1 MKPRANSVSSTTLAF
16 AFAGVVLAYVA
27 GCQLWYGHTPLGLV
41 PVTDDR
47 ELLALARQIA
57 GGSLPHEA
65 FYRAPGYSALLALAL
80 KLGWPDA
87 GLLGFARLL
96 NSLCHLL
103 TTALCFQLASRLW
116 QRPAAAYLAASLVG
130 FNPVLLHFAG
140 DALDI
145 TLALSLLML
154 ALCALVPRNT
164 QVAKV
169 GQASLWLAAASL
181 CRPQLLPLCALPAL
195 LALSGG
201 RRERPGRL
209 ARATLPGLLVM
220 LLFGAINFQ
229 LAGDFRMLPWQG
241 AYNLWAANTPG
252 ANGRYFEQTLVIDS
266 YDESSNP
273 ARLESEAR
281 YRQLVPDA
289 PADYITQSHFWRART
304 LAAIAADPAAW
315 LALMTTKLRYLLS
328 GEEQYNNKTYAFHK
342 ARSPWLR
349 FNPIGWTLIFALA
362 MTALGLHA
370 GAGGVR
376 VPVLACL
383 LIAGGVLLF
392 YVSDRFRAPL
402 VPVLAVLAGGICR
415 WRPGLPLQRAAASG
429 LIALALACFPVD
441 YDPRE
446 TETQD
451 HLLLATSANALGR
464 YAEALREIDAARAPS
479 RPAVITLRCVVGF
492 NAWLTAISTDE
503 AGWTAD
509 CRRAAAWSAIARLQ
523 TAHADWRAGHT
534 REAVAGWRELAQ
546 RTGSLQTGALA
557 GLWQA
562 GALDELTAGRVKAL
576 LEQGDVL
583 LLGVAASQGD
593 GQAARR
599 LTDLLGASAA
609 AREQAAVARLWGA
622 PGAMRPRRD

>member
-1 MKPRANSVSSTTLAF
+1 MAECILIGAPIDAGQKRAGCLMGPSAYRVAGLAQEIQSLGHGLQDWGDLARPELTPSECANPAVHSLSEVIGWTAVLADKVDDALSQGGLPIILGGDHSLALGSVSGAATHARR
-16 AFAGVVLAYVA
+16 VDR
-27 GCQLWYGHTPLGLV
+27 PLFL
-41 PVTDDR
+41 
-47 ELLALARQIA
+47 
-57 GGSLPHEA
+57 
-65 FYRAPGYSALLALAL
+65 
-80 KLGWPDA
+80 
-87 GLLGFARLL
+87 
-96 NSLCHLL
+96 
-103 TTALCFQLASRLW
+103 
-116 QRPAAAYLAASLVG
+116 
-130 FNPVLLHFAG
+130 
-140 DALDI
+140 
-145 TLALSLLML
+145 
-154 ALCALVPRNT
+154 
-164 QVAKV
+164 
-169 GQASLWLAAASL
+169 LWLDAHS
-181 CRPQLLPLCALPAL
+181 
-195 LALSGG
+195 
-201 RRERPGRL
+201 
-209 ARATLPGLLVM
+209 
-220 LLFGAINFQ
+220 
-229 LAGDFRMLPWQG
+229 DFH
-241 AYNLWAANTPG
+241 T
-252 ANGRYFEQTLVIDS
+252 V
-266 YDESSNP
+266 
-273 ARLESEAR
+273 
-281 YRQLVPDA
+281 
-289 PADYITQSHFWRART
+289 
-304 LAAIAADPAAW
+304 
-315 LALMTTKLRYLLS
+315 MTTKLRYLLS

-376 VPVLACL
+376 VPMLACL

-534 REAVAGWRELAQ
+534 REAVAGWRKLAQ